1 MTGTLKFCWIH
12 TYFLARILTTMYII
26 RFLLRSLNGKFYR
39 KQTLFKLS
47 TARSF
52 INCPKIRKGSTFLYA
67 YLPYYYYFQFLSEV
81 TMQQQISYILK
92 SWQFS
97 TSLKSEVSFRGF
109 QKAFL
114 SFPISRNARTLSTFK
129 FNAWNLIRSHKKL

>member
-52 INCPKIRKGSTFLYA
+52 INCPKIRKVSTFLYA
-67 YLPYYYYFQFLSEV
+67 YLPVYYYFRFFSKV
-81 TMQQQISYILK
+81 TMQQQISYSQIVAIFYFIEIWSLILGDSRK
-92 SWQFS
+92 LFYRSPY
-97 TSLKSEVSFRGF
+97 LEMHEHFRH
-109 QKAFL
+109 
-114 SFPISRNARTLSTFK
+114 K
-129 FNAWNLIRSHKKL
+129 FNAWNLIISHKKL

>member
-52 INCPKIRKGSTFLYA
+52 INCPKIQKVSTILYA
-67 YLPYYYYFQFLSEV
+67 YLPVYYYFRFFSKV
-81 TMQQQISYILK
+81 TMQQQISYSQIVAIFYFIEIWSLILGDSRK
-92 SWQFS
+92 
-97 TSLKSEVSFRGF
+97 L
-109 QKAFL
+109 FL
-114 SFPISRNARTLSTFK
+114 SFTISRNARTLSTQ
-129 FNAWNLIRSHKKL
+129 I